1 MKRIV
6 FMIIIAS
13 LLIITACDIKKPV
26 IPSWDVN
33 FKVPL
38 MNKNYY
44 AGDLVDGT
52 NFGVDDES
60 LMFFYTEGEIQGAI
74 VEEGDLKISANEEGT
89 GFIPIIT
96 GNDYDIFLPLKDP
109 DEENDVDV
117 VTAQIRDGFLS
128 IEFEDTDLSNNPT
141 ITIIFA
147 ELFDPN
153 GQQFNYTFSSSQLNG
168 THDFS
173 LAGYVIEQEGGEQVL
188 DNLAINILYETD
200 LDPNTPDDMLL
211 TNVKISYNQPLYFY
225 EIRGLVNNLSIYAE
239 NFFTEIEVDYPDNI
253 ENAIHLNSPEV
264 KFDIWSQL
272 GFDAKF
278 TAKLK
283 AVNTRSGE
291 ERIVELDP
299 RIINGIDSPGD
310 STLTKLVFQ
319 NSIETLMEIA
329 PDYFELV
336 DALFTLLNPENSVG
350 FASEGL
356 GYFGEYIASVPFDI
370 SFTADEAIRPK
381 ELIDIAISKSNR
393 DQIKDNAKSVSFV
406 VKFKNEFTAG
416 AAVNLYLANTDDKEI
431 LYGDLISNDP
441 RVQRITFEDNF
452 VYSGAQDEPYYAE
465 LDFSLSDDDLKLF
478 SENETIYFGMEF
490 FFEEGNTLMHSYDKI
505 NIVSN
510 LDIKLRINGDGEEE

>member
-1 MKRIV
+1 M
-6 FMIIIAS
+6 
-13 LLIITACDIKKPV
+13 
-26 IPSWDVN
+26 
-33 FKVPL
+33 
-38 MNKNYY
+38 
-44 AGDLVDGT
+44 
-52 NFGVDDES
+52 
-60 LMFFYTEGEIQGAI
+60 
-74 VEEGDLKISANEEGT
+74 
-89 GFIPIIT
+89 
-96 GNDYDIFLPLKDP
+96 
-109 DEENDVDV
+109 
-117 VTAQIRDGFLS
+117 
-128 IEFEDTDLSNNPT
+128 
-141 ITIIFA
+141 
-147 ELFDPN
+147 
-153 GQQFNYTFSSSQLNG
+153 
-168 THDFS
+168 
-173 LAGYVIEQEGGEQVL
+173 
-188 DNLAINILYETD
+188 
-200 LDPNTPDDMLL
+200 
-211 TNVKISYNQPLYFY
+211 
-225 EIRGLVNNLSIYAE
+225 
-239 NFFTEIEVDYPDNI
+239 
-253 ENAIHLNSPEV
+253 NSPEV

-490 FFEEGNTLMHSYDKI
+490 FLKKAIH
-505 NIVSN
+505 
-510 LDIKLRINGDGEEE
+510 